1 MEKET
6 AISLGSA
13 LVFSQAGIN
22 AAAGAIGISGTGTTI
37 GSLNGAAFTSA
48 TAAWVGFG
56 SMKVG
61 LFIMGALPVVGALI
75 LLNSVF
81 HNQRG
86 GSLIDWEEEF
96 WHDYEIQH
104 ELSELIQDVRSNPS
118 HQFVSSGAS
127 GSVDPQKRIEM
138 ENEIREFKEN
148 IREEPQ
154 LVSSV
159 VSGSSAHLKRRFDE
173 LEIEDELERLNLKNQ
188 EKSRRTWDE
197 PSLSICESGESY
209 FWVLWTSLIDA
220 EEFLENAKKQIDSK
234 YFWYGEVSSKEVA
247 YAKARK
253 LVPTFRQIDR
263 KWAIEVHKILNPKP
277 HQSNQ
282 SPPQREQPPVAE
294 PQIKAQKTIV
304 STDELEDQLQQ
315 LQDLIGLA
323 GVKSTVQELVN
334 IAKVS
339 RMQAQAGLKAPTITR
354 HLVLTGNPGTGK
366 TTVARILGKIYSKLG
381 VLSKGHFVEVDR
393 TQLVAGY
400 VGQTAPKTTQVVE
413 SALGGVLFIDEAYSL
428 VPEERKD
435 PFGEEAIN
443 TLLRLMVDHADDLVV
458 IVAGYKNEMTRFI
471 TSNPGL
477 KSRFSRSIHFVD
489 YSPAELVEIFKV
501 LCKQHGYQF
510 SAETLESV
518 HQLVLGFEARIGELG
533 NGRFMKNVFDRCIA
547 IQCNRLA
554 VSSNPSKNDLITF
567 MASDVPTQKQLEEYL
582 V

>member
-1 MEKET
+1 MEKAT
-6 AISLGSA
+6 AISLGST

-22 AAAGAIGISGTGTTI
+22 AAAGAIGISGTGTAI

-75 LLNSVF
+75 LLNSIF

-118 HQFVSSGAS
+118 HQFISSGAS

-138 ENEIREFKEN
+138 ENEIRELKKN
-148 IREEPQ
+148 IHEEAQ

-159 VSGSSAHLKRRFDE
+159 VSGSFAQQEKIFNA
-173 LEIEDELERLNLKNQ
+173 LEIEAELDRLKQEIVHNFIKPKSSQANQ
-188 EKSRRTWDE
+188 TPLQQPRT
-197 PSLSICESGESY
+197 
-209 FWVLWTSLIDA
+209 
-220 EEFLENAKKQIDSK
+220 
-234 YFWYGEVSSKEVA
+234 
-247 YAKARK
+247 
-253 LVPTFRQIDR
+253 PT
-263 KWAIEVHKILNPKP
+263 P
-277 HQSNQ
+277 
-282 SPPQREQPPVAE
+282 E
-294 PQIKAQKTIV
+294 PQIPDQ
-304 STDELEDQLQQ
+304 STDELEEHLQQ
-315 LQDLIGLA
+315 LHGLIGLE

-366 TTVARILGKIYSKLG
+366 TTVARLLGKIYSKLG

-428 VPEERKD
+428 VPEEKKD

-443 TLLRLMVDHADDLVV
+443 TLLRLMVDHSDDLVV
-458 IVAGYKNEMTRFI
+458 IAAGYKNEMTRFI

-477 KSRFSRSIHFVD
+477 KSRFSRSIHFAD
-489 YSPAELVEIFKV
+489 YSSSELVEIFKT
-501 LCKQHGYQF
+501 LCEQHGYQF
-510 SAETLESV
+510 SAEVLEAA
-518 HQLVLGFEARIGELG
+518 HNLVIGFESRIGELG
-533 NGRFMKNVFDRCIA
+533 NGRFMKNIFDRCIA

-554 VSSNPSKNDLITF
+554 VSVNPSKIDLITF
-567 MASDVPTQKQLEEYL
+567 IASDVPTQKQLEEYL
-582 V
+582 T

>member
-1 MEKET
+1 MEKAT

-22 AAAGAIGISGTGTTI
+22 AAAGAIGISGTGTAI

-118 HQFVSSGAS
+118 HQIVSS
-127 GSVDPQKRIEM
+127 
-138 ENEIREFKEN
+138 EIH
-148 IREEPQ
+148 EEPQ
-154 LVSSV
+154 PFFSV
-159 VSGSSAHLKRRFDE
+159 VSGSFAQLERSFLE
-173 LEIEDELERLNLKNQ
+173 LELKDEIDNINLNSHKG
-188 EKSRRTWDE
+188 SMRTWGN
-197 PSLSICESGESY
+197 PSLSICEVGDAY

-220 EEFLENAKKQIDSK
+220 EEFPKNPKQQIDAK
-234 YFWYGEVSSKEVA
+234 YFWYGEASSKQTA
-247 YAKARK
+247 YEEARK
-253 LVPTFRQIDR
+253 WVISFRQIDR
-263 KWAIEVHKILNPKP
+263 KWAIAVYNFIKPKSDSANQPAHPRELLTTPKP
-277 HQSNQ
+277 
-282 SPPQREQPPVAE
+282 
-294 PQIKAQKTIV
+294 QISAAPTTIV

-315 LQDLIGLA
+315 LHGLIGLD

-366 TTVARILGKIYSKLG
+366 TTVARLLGKIYSKLG

-435 PFGEEAIN
+435 PFGEEAIS

-458 IVAGYKNEMTRFI
+458 IVAGYKDEMARLI

-477 KSRFSRSIHFVD
+477 KSRFSRSIHFAD

-510 SAETLESV
+510 SAETSESV

-554 VSSNPSKNDLITF
+554 VSVNSSKIDLITF
-567 MASDVPTQKQLEEYL
+567 IASDVPTQKQLEEYL
-582 V
+582 T

>member
-1 MEKET
+1 MEKT
-6 AISLGSA
+6 AIGVCSA
-13 LVFSQAGIN
+13 LVLSQPIIN
-22 AAAGAIGISGTGTTI
+22 ATASAIGIAKTGTAI
-37 GSLNGAAFTSA
+37 GSLYGAAHTSA
-48 TAAWVGFG
+48 TAAWIGFG

-61 LFIMGALPVVGALI
+61 LFIIGTLPVVGALI

-81 HNQRG
+81 QHQRG

-96 WHDYEIQH
+96 WHDYEVQH
-104 ELSELIQDVRSNPS
+104 ELSRLIQNVRSTPS
-118 HQFVSSGAS
+118 H
-127 GSVDPQKRIEM
+127 R
-138 ENEIREFKEN
+138 
-148 IREEPQ
+148 

-159 VSGSSAHLKRRFDE
+159 ASESFAQQEERFQVLE
-173 LEIEDELERLNLKNQ
+173 LEDELDQLKQKIQ
-188 EKSRRTWDE
+188 EGPMRTWGN
-197 PSLSICESGESY
+197 PSLSICESGDSY

-220 EEFLENAKKQIDSK
+220 EEFPENAKKQIDSK
-234 YFWYGEVSSKEVA
+234 YFWYGEVSSKEA
-247 YAKARK
+247 AHAEAKK
-253 LVPTFRQIDR
+253 LVPSFRQIDR
-263 KWAIEVHKILNPKP
+263 KWAIEVHNIIKAKS
-277 HQSNQ
+277 HQVSQ
-282 SPPQREQPPVAE
+282 PLPQRELLAPE
-294 PQIKAQKTIV
+294 PQISPAQTTIV
-304 STDELEDQLQQ
+304 STDELEDHLQQ
-315 LQDLIGLA
+315 LHGLIGLE

-366 TTVARILGKIYSKLG
+366 TTVARLLGKIYSKLG

-435 PFGEEAIN
+435 PFGEEAIS

-458 IVAGYKNEMTRFI
+458 IVAGYKDEMARFI

-477 KSRFSRSIHFVD
+477 KSRFSRSIHFAD

-510 SAETLESV
+510 SAETSESV

-554 VSSNPSKNDLITF
+554 VSANPSKIELITF
-567 MASDVPTQKQLEEYL
+567 IASDIPTQKQLEEYL
-582 V
+582 A

>member
-6 AISLGSA
+6 AIGVGSA
-13 LVFSQAGIN
+13 LVLSQPIIN
-22 AAAGAIGISGTGTTI
+22 ATASAIGIAKTGTAI
-37 GSLNGAAFTSA
+37 GSLYGAAHTSA
-48 TAAWVGFG
+48 TAAWIGFG

-81 HNQRG
+81 QHQHG

-96 WHDYEIQH
+96 WHDYEVQH
-104 ELSELIQDVRSNPS
+104 ELSKLIQDVQSPPS
-118 HQFVSSGAS
+118 H
-127 GSVDPQKRIEM
+127 
-138 ENEIREFKEN
+138 
-148 IREEPQ
+148 Q

-159 VSGSSAHLKRRFDE
+159 ASGSLAQQERRFQVLE
-173 LEIEDELERLNLKNQ
+173 LEDELDQLKQ
-188 EKSRRTWDE
+188 KIKEGPMRTWGN
-197 PSLSICESGESY
+197 PSLSICESGDSY

-220 EEFLENAKKQIDSK
+220 EEFSENSKKQIDSK
-234 YFWYGEVSSKEVA
+234 YFWYGEVSSKEA
-247 YAKARK
+247 AHAEAKK
-253 LVPTFRQIDR
+253 LVPSFRQIDR
-263 KWAIEVHKILNPKP
+263 KWAIEVHKILKPKP

-282 SPPQREQPPVAE
+282 LPLQPELPTVTE
-294 PQIKAQKTIV
+294 PQISPAQKTIV
-304 STDELEDQLQQ
+304 STDELEEHLQQ
-315 LQDLIGLA
+315 LHGLIGLE

-366 TTVARILGKIYSKLG
+366 TTVARLLGKIYSKLG

-428 VPEERKD
+428 VPEERND

-477 KSRFSRSIHFVD
+477 KSRFARSIHFVD

-501 LCKQHGYQF
+501 LCKQHGYKF
-510 SAETLESV
+510 SAETSESV
-518 HQLVLGFEARIGELG
+518 HQLVLRFESHIGELG

-554 VSSNPSKNDLITF
+554 VSSNPSKNDLVTF
-567 MASDVPTQKQLEEYL
+567 IASDVPTQKQVEEYL

>member
-1 MEKET
+1 MEKT
-6 AISLGSA
+6 AIGVCSA
-13 LVFSQAGIN
+13 LVLSQPIIN
-22 AAAGAIGISGTGTTI
+22 ATASAIGIAKTGTAI
-37 GSLNGAAFTSA
+37 GSLYGAAHTSA
-48 TAAWVGFG
+48 TAAWIGFG

-61 LFIMGALPVVGALI
+61 LFIIGTLPVVGALI

-81 HNQRG
+81 QHQRG

-96 WHDYEIQH
+96 WHDYEVQH
-104 ELSELIQDVRSNPS
+104 ELSRLIQNVRSTPS
-118 HQFVSSGAS
+118 H
-127 GSVDPQKRIEM
+127 R
-138 ENEIREFKEN
+138 
-148 IREEPQ
+148 

-159 VSGSSAHLKRRFDE
+159 ASESFAQQEERFQVLE
-173 LEIEDELERLNLKNQ
+173 LEDELDQLKQKIQ
-188 EKSRRTWDE
+188 EGPMRTWGN
-197 PSLSICESGESY
+197 PSLSICESGDSY

-220 EEFLENAKKQIDSK
+220 EEFPENAKKQIDSK
-234 YFWYGEVSSKEVA
+234 YFWYGEVSSKEA
-247 YAKARK
+247 AHAEAKK
-253 LVPTFRQIDR
+253 LVPSFRQIDR
-263 KWAIEVHKILNPKP
+263 KWAIEVHNIIKAKS
-277 HQSNQ
+277 HQVSQ
-282 SPPQREQPPVAE
+282 PLPQRELLAPE
-294 PQIKAQKTIV
+294 PQISPAQTTIV
-304 STDELEDQLQQ
+304 STDELEDHLQQ
-315 LQDLIGLA
+315 LHGLIGLE

-366 TTVARILGKIYSKLG
+366 TTVARLLGKIYSKLG

-435 PFGEEAIN
+435 PFGEEAIS

-458 IVAGYKNEMTRFI
+458 IVAGYKDEMARFI

-477 KSRFSRSIHFVD
+477 KSRFSRSIHFAD

-510 SAETLESV
+510 SAETSESV
-518 HQLVLGFEARIGELG
+518 HQLVLRFEARIGELG

-554 VSSNPSKNDLITF
+554 VSSNPSKNDLVTF
-567 MASDVPTQKQLEEYL
+567 IASDVPTQKQLEEYL